1 MSSQRNPQPGDGD
14 GSVKAPNRRLIRKQQ
29 TRDRVLAAARR
40 LLSVAGY
47 EGATI
52 RDIAAE
58 AGMSTG
64 AIFVNFKDKSQLF
77 REIIFAD
84 MAALTASMR
93 DAADGGRGVEDAL
106 LRAFSTGYAFYKSQ
120 LPLARAAFCVSWL
133 PDEGVELRFSTAAKA
148 LRELITEQVQFAV
161 ERGELSQ
168 EAEVKLRGDMLFDAY
183 LANYPE
189 AIFLGWSLEALQAK
203 ARDQIRVILA
213 GARRG

>member
-106 LRAFSTGYAFYKSQ
+106 LRAFSVGYAYYKSQ
-120 LPLARAAFCVSWL
+120 LHLARAAFSMSWL
-133 PDEGVELRFSTAAKA
+133 PDEGVEMRYGSAAVA
-148 LRELITEQVQFAV
+148 LREVFAEQLQFAV
-161 ERGELSQ
+161 VNGEL
-168 EAEVKLRGDMLFDAY
+168 APHADIKLRGEMLFDCY

-189 AIFLGWSLEALQAK
+189 AILLGWSLGALQAK
-203 ARDQIRVILA
+203 ARGQIRVILA
-213 GARRG
+213 GAR